1 MNDEESRLQHI
12 KDAEKT
18 LKNLESMKSN
28 LSGGDTWKSIVDIR
42 KKHIESFLK
51 SLEV

>member
-1 MNDEESRLQHI
+1 MNEEESRLQHI

-28 LSGGDTWKSIVDIR
+28 LSGGDTWKSVVDTR
-42 KKHIESFLK
+42 KKHIKSFLK